1 MSDSILDLDAT
12 GQLAELA
19 AGRISAVELLK
30 LSMARRDETHANL
43 NAVIVTDPDGALK
56 GAQASDNARAR
67 GEPLGPL
74 AGLPMTAKDTLDV
87 EGMPAS
93 SGLPAYL
100 NRTCQD
106 ATVIA
111 RARAAGAIIWGKTN
125 VPVMA
130 GDWQSFNALYGTS
143 NNPWDVTR
151 TTGGS
156 SGGAASA
163 LATGVTP
170 LEIGSDIG
178 GSLRVP
184 ASYCGV
190 YSHKP
195 SWGAVSPFGH
205 VPPAPGTRSPRDLNV
220 VGPMARSARDLNL
233 LFQVIADR
241 PEPPIAVTAK
251 IRVGLWLDEPTFPLD
266 PQVRAVIETYAK
278 ALAARGAQVE
288 EIASPVDAQHL
299 STVYR
304 RLLSSVLFTDLP
316 PDQQAQ
322 MLAARP
328 SILQAMAAGSNDPSL
343 SNVLDY
349 TVSHAEW
356 LAADEARAQMAHQVA
371 AAFTKY
377 DVILAPVTATPA
389 FPHNHAP
396 FNTRELTL
404 STGEKIAYASNLNW
418 IALATACRLP
428 ATCVPAGL
436 TAEGLPVGVQLIG
449 PPGGDAMTLA
459 VAEAFEAV
467 RGFVDPARRGIRPL
481 P

>member
-1 MSDSILDLDAT
+1 MTDEILNLDAT
-12 GQLAELA
+12 SQLAELT
-19 AGRISAVELLK
+19 AGRISAVELLT
-30 LSMARRDETHANL
+30 LSMARRDETHAKL
-43 NAVIVTDPDGALK
+43 NAVIVTDPEKALK
-56 GAQASDNARAR
+56 AAQASDTARAK
-67 GEPLGPL
+67 GEPQGPL

-87 EGMPAS
+87 TGMPAS
-93 SGLPAYL
+93 AGLASFL
-100 NRTCQD
+100 NRTCDD

-111 RARAAGAIIWGKTN
+111 KARAAGAIIWGKTN

-130 GDWQSFNALYGTS
+130 GDWQSFNALYGTT

-151 TTGGS
+151 VPGGS
-156 SGGAASA
+156 SGGAACA
-163 LATGVTP
+163 LASGITA

-195 SWGAVSPFGH
+195 SWGAVSSFGH
-205 VPPAPGTRSPRDLNV
+205 IPPVPGTRSQRDLNV

-233 LFQVIADR
+233 LFQVIAER
-241 PEPPIAVTAK
+241 PNPPITVSAK
-251 IRVGLWLDEPTFPLD
+251 IRVGLWLDEPSFPLD
-266 PQVRAVIETYAK
+266 PQVRTVIETYAK
-278 ALAARGAQVE
+278 ALAASGVSVE
-288 EIASPVDAQHL
+288 LITSPVDAQHL

-304 RLLSSVLFTDLP
+304 RLLSAVLFTDLP

-328 SILQAMAAGSNDPSL
+328 SILEAITAGSNDPSL
-343 SNVLDY
+343 ANVLDY
-349 TVSHAEW
+349 TLTHADW
-356 LAADEARAQMAHQVA
+356 LVADEARAQMTHQIT
-371 AAFTKY
+371 AAFAKF

-389 FPHNHAP
+389 FPHDHAP

-404 STGEKIAYASNLNW
+404 STGAKIPYSSNLNW

-428 ATCVPAGL
+428 STCVPAGL
-436 TAEGLPVGVQLIG
+436 TPDGLPVGVQLIG

-459 VAEAFEAV
+459 VAEVFEAV
-467 RGFVDPARRGIRPL
+467 RGFVRPSV
-481 P
+481 

>member
-1 MSDSILDLDAT
+1 MTDAILDLDAT
-12 GQLAELA
+12 GQLAELT
-19 AGRISAVELLK
+19 AGRISAVELLN
-30 LSMARRDETHANL
+30 LSMARRDETHAKL
-43 NAVIVTDPDGALK
+43 NAVILTDPTTALK
-56 GAQASDNARAR
+56 SAQACDAARAK
-67 GEPLGPL
+67 GNPQGPL
-74 AGLPMTAKDTLDV
+74 SGLPMTAKDTLDV
-87 EGMPAS
+87 VGMPAS
-93 SGLPAYL
+93 AGLPIFL
-100 NRTCQD
+100 GRDCED

-111 RARAAGAIIWGKTN
+111 KARAAGAIIWGKTN

-130 GDWQSFNALYGTS
+130 GDWQSFNNLYGTS

-163 LATGVTP
+163 LATGVTA

-241 PEPPIAVTAK
+241 PEPPIAAPAK
-251 IRVGLWLDEPTFPLD
+251 IRVGLWLDEPTFALD
-266 PQVRAVIETYAK
+266 PQVRAVIETYAR
-278 ALAARGAQVE
+278 ALATHGGQVE

-343 SNVLDY
+343 GNVLDY
-349 TVSHAEW
+349 TLTHADW
-356 LAADEARAQMAHQVA
+356 LAADEARAQMTHQVA

-377 DVILAPVTATPA
+377 DIILAPVTATPA
-389 FPHNHAP
+389 FPHDHAP
-396 FNTRELTL
+396 FNSRELTL
-404 STGEKIAYASNLNW
+404 STGETIPYSTNLNW

-436 TAEGLPVGVQLIG
+436 TAQGLPVGVQLIG

-467 RGFVDPARRGIRPL
+467 RGFVGPGS
-481 P
+481 

>member
-1 MSDSILDLDAT
+1 MTDAILALDAT

-19 AGRISAVELLK
+19 AGRISAVELLT
-30 LSMARRDETHANL
+30 LSMARRDETHAKL
-43 NAVIVTDPDGALK
+43 NAVPVTDPEKALEA
-56 GAQASDNARAR
+56 AQASDTARAK
-67 GEPLGPL
+67 GEPQGPL

-87 EGMPAS
+87 TGMPAS
-93 SGLPAYL
+93 AGLASFL
-100 NRTCQD
+100 NRTCDD

-111 RARAAGAIIWGKTN
+111 KARAAGAIIWGKTN

-130 GDWQSFNALYGTS
+130 GDWQSFNALYGTT
-143 NNPWDVTR
+143 NNPWDVSR
-151 TTGGS
+151 VPGGS
-156 SGGAASA
+156 SGGAACA
-163 LATGVTP
+163 LASGVTA

-184 ASYCGV
+184 ASYCGI

-195 SWGAVSPFGH
+195 SWGAVSSFGH
-205 VPPAPGTRSPRDLNV
+205 IPPVPGTRSQRDLNV

-241 PEPPIAVTAK
+241 PEPLITVPTK
-251 IRVGLWLDEPTFPLD
+251 IRVGLWLDEPSFPLD
-266 PQVRAVIETYAK
+266 PQVRTVIETYAK
-278 ALAARGAQVE
+278 AIAASGVSVE
-288 EIASPVDAQHL
+288 LITSPVDAQHL

-304 RLLSSVLFTDLP
+304 RLLSAVLFTDLP

-328 SILQAMAAGSNDPSL
+328 AILEAIAAGSNDPSL
-343 SNVLDY
+343 TNILDY
-349 TVSHAEW
+349 TVTHAQW
-356 LAADEARAQMAHQVA
+356 LAADEARAQMTHQVT
-371 AAFTKY
+371 AAFAKY

-389 FPHNHAP
+389 FPHDHAP

-404 STGEKIAYASNLNW
+404 STGAKIPYSSNLNW

-428 ATCVPAGL
+428 STCVPAGL
-436 TAEGLPVGVQLIG
+436 TASGLPVGVQLIG

-459 VAEAFEAV
+459 VAEAFEVV
-467 RGFVDPARRGIRPL
+467 RGFVGPG
-481 P
+481 